1 MVERRREKSR
11 LSGHFYPQL
20 AFSES
25 GIDPLSAP
33 NWHSL
38 RENEKEGDSREKEE
52 GGSAPLRI
60 PPLRDELVL
69 GNGLARVSAARLV
82 SLASHLVECQLS
94 QPNDYC
100 SSFSTAT

>member
-25 GIDPLSAP
+25 GIDHFCP

-69 GNGLARVSAARLV
+69 GNGLARASAARLV

>member
-1 MVERRREKSR
+1 M
-11 LSGHFYPQL
+11 
-20 AFSES
+20 
-25 GIDPLSAP
+25 
-33 NWHSL
+33 
-38 RENEKEGDSREKEE
+38 
-52 GGSAPLRI
+52 RI

-69 GNGLARVSAARLV
+69 GNELARAFAARLV